1 MVEHINRIAVEWDL
15 YGGKRVATLTRHR
28 PPVAGSSAIS
38 MSVSDVSEGAGN
50 FLPDFRHRNVA
61 LATII
66 DERYL
71 AVLCKALDLILVL
84 DVCIEQFSASD
95 VGKRPFLPCV
105 VYVRVTP
112 FYRP

>member
-1 MVEHINRIAVEWDL
+1 
-15 YGGKRVATLTRHR
+15 
-28 PPVAGSSAIS
+28 

-50 FLPDFRHRNVA
+50 ILPDFCHRNVA
-61 LATII
+61 LAAII

-84 DVCIEQFSASD
+84 DECIEQFSASD
-95 VGKRPFLPCV
+95 VGKRSFLPCV

-112 FYRP
+112 FYLP